1 MSPARVLVVRSGAR
15 PFGLVPGV
23 EVIEYVSHAI
33 EPVAPEPGEWAAG
46 WDTVIVTSQVSVE
59 RIARDARDAEALRRT
74 LEHGTLVAVGEATA
88 QALRRHG
95 LSPDVVAAGSA
106 RSMLESLSASLS
118 GQRVLWPCGEDAS
131 RDLTRLLEERGARV
145 TRLVL
150 YRKRAVPSNP
160 GLSTEILE
168 RRPAAFCATSPAAAD
183 WIFAGLSSD
192 AAQRLRA
199 IPAVALGPSTL
210 ERLADLGVE
219 RVEMAAEARFAS
231 AGKLL
236 ARLASGGAGT

>member
-1 MSPARVLVVRSGAR
+1 MSPVRVLVVRSGAR
-15 PFGLVPGV
+15 PFPPVPGV

-33 EPVAPEPGEWAAG
+33 EPVAPEPAEWSAG
-46 WDTVIVTSQVSVE
+46 WDTVIVTSQIAVE
-59 RIARDARDAEALRRT
+59 RIARDANHADPLRRA

-88 QALRRHG
+88 QALRRYG
-95 LSPDVVAAGSA
+95 LPPDVIAAGSA
-106 RSMLESLSASLS
+106 RSILESLSTSLA

-131 RDLTRLLEERGARV
+131 LDLARLLQERGARV

-150 YRKRAVPSNP
+150 YRKRAVPPNP
-160 GLSTEILE
+160 GLSSEILK
-168 RRPAAFCATSPAAAD
+168 RRPVAFCATSPAAAD

-192 AAQRLRA
+192 AAKRLRA

-219 RVEMAAEARFAS
+219 RVEVAAEARFAS